1 MLGKSLTNTS
11 TMIASKTSKIP
22 FAFSRNVIGL
32 NNVVLRRSYAKEKF
46 SRAKP
51 HLNIGTIGH
60 VDHGKTTLTAA
71 ITKIL
76 SERLSVNKAKAYDE
90 IDKAPEEK
98 QRGITISTAHIEYET
113 EKRHYAHI
121 DCPGHS
127 DYVKNMITGAAQFDG
142 GILVI
147 SADDGPMLQ
156 TKEHLLLC
164 KQIGVQKL
172 VVFLNKVDKVKDAD
186 MIDLVEAEVRDLLTA
201 QGFDGENTSIIRGS
215 ALQALEGVE
224 SEIGKESIIRLMDAV
239 DNDIVIPERNEKKP
253 FLMPIESIYSIQGR
267 GIVATGKVHQG
278 SVKPNQ
284 DLELVGYNKE
294 PLKVQVSSLE
304 MFQKI
309 VDKGIAGDNLGVLL
323 KGVTKDNVR
332 RGQVLAS
339 PKLLQ
344 LSQTFI
350 ADVYI
355 LSKEEGG
362 RHTPFFAGFEPQFFF
377 LTADVN
383 GKIQF
388 VPTPES
394 ENKSST
400 AAAAEKKKDATAS
413 DGTEGGGTA
422 AVEEKREM
430 ALPGDRKRIQV
441 TLRLPMAI
449 SVDMSFAIR
458 EANATIGAGR
468 IIEVISYNAA
478 AAAAAS
484 QGPKQKK
491 GGAAAAGAKDTSKGA
506 AAASSKDT
514 SKGVAKK

>member
-1 MLGKSLTNTS
+1 
-11 TMIASKTSKIP
+11 
-22 FAFSRNVIGL
+22 
-32 NNVVLRRSYAKEKF
+32 
-46 SRAKP
+46 
-51 HLNIGTIGH
+51 
-60 VDHGKTTLTAA
+60 
-71 ITKIL
+71 
-76 SERLSVNKAKAYDE
+76 
-90 IDKAPEEK
+90 
-98 QRGITISTAHIEYET
+98 
-113 EKRHYAHI
+113 
-121 DCPGHS
+121 
-127 DYVKNMITGAAQFDG
+127 MITGAAQFDG

-224 SEIGKESIIRLMDAV
+224 SEIGKESIMRLMDAV

-278 SVKPNQ
+278 TVKPNQ

-323 KGVTKDNVR
+323 KGVTKENVR

-344 LSQTFI
+344 LSQSFI

-394 ENKSST
+394 ANKST
-400 AAAAEKKKDATAS
+400 AASAEKKKDATAS
-413 DGTEGGGTA
+413 DGATTAGGGGAA

-468 IIEVISYNAA
+468 IIEVTPYNAA
-478 AAAAAS
+478 AATAGA
-484 QGPKQKK
+484 QDPKQRK
-491 GGAAAAGAKDTSKGA
+491 GGAAAVGAKETSKGA
-506 AAASSKDT
+506 AVA
-514 SKGVAKK
+514 AKK